1 MCLSVQVYALAPPV
15 AGVGAAAAVAAAAA
29 ASAVV
34 HGEHK
39 LPHLVLSGSVHR
51 HVMLLLGEVRLAHL
65 LILKMNQRSFLGKLG
80 KNSFQGIPAEWW
92 NRMLCKLQLQD
103 TAGES
108 FLPPLDASF
117 LAGLRSRLT
126 SGPLLSEWCQSFVDA
141 APPSAAMAMP
151 LSASS
156 ASAARGVAL
165 AGAVIT
171 AEQIADAGYHA
182 STPNVVDVEGVSL
195 AATGAALL
203 ELPIAAAVSYFMQQ
217 PLSGADLE
225 LLLLDP
231 VLCFIDAQTNAA
243 QFSRVHK
250 PPSDLLS
257 WPMFSRIM
265 PLLTQQSAYEPLVYR
280 LLYDMLP
287 RVAKSASEMGVV
299 MKSDRTGAGVAI
311 LGPLMDLDRPR
322 GLFSVFSSSKAKY
335 PHVEQLNAVVQAHV
349 LNALAAPDVPNHE
362 QLVWPLRFSVPL
374 LDYWLSELSQVGP
387 KAWIEEHNCRL
398 LLDCIVKV
406 VLLAKSNG
414 SLLADS
420 GVAASSGGV
429 GRPKIGVVARLE
441 QFLRDQA
448 SLLCPRKTW
457 SLHDDEYRAPTSILS
472 LIAPDD
478 VGSVRTVGWVSF
490 LLCIS
495 MDEGKKGGILS

>member
-1 MCLSVQVYALAPPV
+1 LSAQTYSSPPV
-15 AGVGAAAAVAAAAA
+15 SVAAAAA
-29 ASAVV
+29 AASGAVQV
-34 HGEHK
+34 EHK
-39 LPHLVLSGSVHR
+39 LPCLVLPAAVHR
-51 HVMLLLGEVRLAHL
+51 HVLLLLGEVRLAHL
-65 LILKMNQRSFLGKLG
+65 LVLKMNQRSFLGKLG
-80 KNSFQGIPAEWW
+80 KNSFQGIPADWW

-108 FLPPLDASF
+108 FLPPLDVAY
-117 LAGLRSRLT
+117 LTGLRSRLA
-126 SGPLLSEWCQSFVDA
+126 SAPLLSEWGQSCVDA
-141 APPSAAMAMP
+141 AAPSGMAI
-151 LSASS
+151 LHSTSS
-156 ASAARGVAL
+156 STAARGVGL
-165 AGAVIT
+165 AGAVVT
-171 AEQIADAGYHA
+171 AEQIADAGYHD
-182 STPNVVDVEGVSL
+182 STPNVIDVEGVSV
-195 AATGAALL
+195 AASGSALVD
-203 ELPIAAAVSYFMQQ
+203 LPISAAVSHVVQQ
-217 PLSGADLE
+217 PLSSADLE
-225 LLLLDP
+225 LLLHDP

-257 WPMFSRIM
+257 WPMFSRII
-265 PLLTQQSAYEPLVYR
+265 PLLTQQSVFEPLVYR

-287 RVAKSASEMGVV
+287 RVAKSASELAVV

-335 PHVEQLNAVVQAHV
+335 PHVEQLNAVVQAHL

-362 QLVWPLRFSVPL
+362 QLVWPLRFPIPL
-374 LDYWLSELSQVGP
+374 LEYWLSELCQVGP

-406 VLLAKSNG
+406 ALLAHSNG
-414 SLLADS
+414 QLHGDS
-420 GVAASSGGV
+420 SVAVVHGGV
-429 GRPKIGVVARLE
+429 GGLKMGTVARLE

-478 VGSVRTVGWVSF
+478 VGSVRTFFVWC
-490 LLCIS
+490 L
-495 MDEGKKGGILS
+495 